1 MSVDTALTSNNF
13 AEEWQRWHD
22 YRETKVSS
30 PGGDLTLTGTNWISD
45 ETVIEGVPGRW
56 SVENDVVRVSD
67 ADGLTVDGEP
77 VTDAVLRD
85 GQRLAV
91 GDVALVI
98 IRRGNDTA
106 VRTYDPH
113 SEAVQRFAGI
123 DAFAPD
129 PAWVVT
135 AEFRPAE
142 QARTEHIVH
151 TNSGREVDYQ
161 VVGTFAFT
169 VDGHEVEMVGL
180 DTGHAGEAHLTFR
193 DATSGKQSY
202 AASRFLFVPLPTE
215 AGPVTLD
222 FNRVVLP
229 PCAFSDA
236 FICPLPP
243 RQNILPFPVEAGE
256 QQIRNHA

>member
-1 MSVDTALTSNNF
+1 MSVETELTSDNF
-13 AEEWQRWHD
+13 ADEWRKWHD
-22 YRETKVSS
+22 QRETKVSS

-56 SVENDVVRVSD
+56 SVENGVVRVSD
-67 ADGLTVDGEP
+67 AAGLTVDGEP
-77 VTDAVLRD
+77 VTEAVLRD
-85 GQRLAV
+85 GQWLAV

-106 VRTYDPH
+106 VRTYDPN
-113 SEAVQRFAGI
+113 SEGVRSFAGI

-135 AEFRPAE
+135 AEFRPAKVNT
-142 QARTEHIVH
+142 TEHIVH
-151 TNSGREVDYQ
+151 TNSGREVDYR
-161 VVGTFAFT
+161 VIGTFSFA

-180 DTGHAGEAHLTFR
+180 DTGHVGEAHLTFR

-202 AASRFLFVPLPTE
+202 AASRFLFVPLPTA

-222 FNRVVLP
+222 FNRVELP

-256 QQIRNHA
+256 QQVRDQA